1 MPGHKM
7 QNDEKKRTERKTKS
21 KTKDKEIK
29 VEAKVLCKLIEPIQ
43 QMSAKQVPLC
53 MNRK

>member
-43 QMSAKQVPLC
+43 QMSAKQVPLG